1 MLRLRHGPPLMA
13 AAVICLAVIGCG
25 GGNNGGAGAAP
36 GPAASGA
43 QGAPAPNGSAGAKGA
58 PVDNGPNGGGGGG
71 TAAGGGARGA
81 PIKIPAI
88 VQSQGVSIDDVMDS
102 LVSGKPLPGESN
114 PYDGIVA
121 QCGGQLCVRLKARPA
136 TGVPGADNLTQC
148 QFLGDTDPPAGSVVH
163 PGDTIWLL
171 TGTKPCTAPPDG
183 DQSPGTG
190 SSPPGD
196 QSPGTDGSAGA
207 GQSPADNS
215 SA

>member
-1 MLRLRHGPPLMA
+1 MPRWRHWPPLMA
-13 AAVICLAVIGCG
+13 AIVICLAVIGCG
-25 GGNNGGAGAAP
+25 GGNNAGPGAAP

-58 PVDNGPNGGGGGG
+58 PVDNAPNGGGGG

-88 VQSQGVSIDDVMDS
+88 VQSQGAPIDDVMDS
-102 LVSGKPLPGESN
+102 LVSGKPLPGETN